1 MSIDSGLLIINKE
14 KGFTSFDV
22 VAKLRG
28 ILHIKKIGHTGTLDP
43 DAEGVLCVCIGKAT
57 KLVEE
62 LMDHDKEY
70 ETDLLLGTTTDTL
83 DITGTVT
90 HHTDDI
96 SVNEDELRG
105 AIEHFIGD
113 IEQIPPMYSAKKVNG
128 QRLYEAA
135 RKGEKIERKPVRIH
149 VDEITV
155 TGFDSPRA
163 ALRIRCSKGTYIRS
177 LCNDIGDMLG
187 CGGCMER
194 LLRTR
199 VGDYDISQAHSLS
212 EIEDAVR
219 EDRLADYMIPVEEI
233 LADLPAFSCSQKAH
247 KKLINGNRLSMSDLE
262 PVNGSRRADRIRV
275 YTHEGTFAAV
285 YKADG
290 RDYKVDKYFL

>member
-70 ETDLLLGTTTDTL
+70 ETTLLLGTVTDTQ
-83 DITGTVT
+83 
-90 HHTDDI
+90 DI
-96 SVNEDELRG
+96 SGEVIRHIDQIDVSENELLG
-105 AIEHFIGD
+105 AITHFIGD
-113 IEQIPPMYSAKKVNG
+113 IDQVPPMYSAKKVNG

-135 RKGEKIERKPVRIH
+135 RNGQEVARKPVRIH
-149 VDEITV
+149 IDDISVIGYDM
-155 TGFDSPRA
+155 PRA
-163 ALRIRCSKGTYIRS
+163 DLRISCSKGTYIRT
-177 LCNDIGDMLG
+177 LCNDIGECLG

-199 VGDYDISQAHSLS
+199 VGEYKLSQAHRLS
-212 EIEDAVR
+212 EIEAAAR
-219 EDRLADYMIPVEEI
+219 EDEISSLIIPVEEV
-233 LADLPAFSCSQKAH
+233 LSGLPAFLCNEAAN
-247 KKLINGNRLSMSDLE
+247 KKLINGNRLELSELTPIDGAKPSE
-262 PVNGSRRADRIRV
+262 RIRV

-285 YKADG
+285 YRADD
-290 RDYKVDKYFL
+290 RNYKVDKFFL